1 VGPPSP
7 SAVESPGPLRGD
19 GEFNTRHRVS
29 ACILQRRVLFLTF
42 LKISSR
48 QYSVVGL

>member
-19 GEFNTRHRVS
+19 GEFNTRSRVS
-29 ACILQRRVLFLTF
+29 ACVLQ
-42 LKISSR
+42 
-48 QYSVVGL
+48 